1 MIDEQAHLCKWCPPD
16 DDFDVLVAGRRPH
29 LGQLGELGRRP
40 HGSLLPAH
48 AHDLG
53 CDENKLRTIIF
64 SLSTVTDYSGIVI
77 GT

>member
-1 MIDEQAHLCKWCPPD
+1 MDQQALSSHLCEGGPPD

-40 HGSLLPAH
+40 HRSLLTPH

-53 CDENKLRTIIF
+53 SKEEFNANKACKKLEG
-64 SLSTVTDYSGIVI
+64 V
-77 GT
+77 